1 MIRRDANG
9 GKVIEEKFAR
19 NLKNDVTEKDQWFY
33 SYHIYYLVLYTRFR
47 RKIGKIVDLILF
59 NLIAVLG
66 YLYTHYTSQ
75 TKNMI
80 YLALPL

>member
-19 NLKNDVTEKDQWFY
+19 NLKNDVTEKYQWSY
-33 SYHIYYLVLYTRFR
+33 SYHIYYLVLYTRLR
-47 RKIGKIVDLILF
+47 RKIGKIVDLKLF
-59 NLIAVLG
+59 NLIAILG